1 LTQLDDLDAIRKLDP
16 NNMYNAMFDLPEQMA
31 KALKMA
37 GGWNVPVDLFPDIKN
52 VVVVGMGGSAIGG
65 DIARSFLASELVVP
79 FQVCRN
85 YTLPEFVDDETL
97 VIAASYSGNTEE
109 TLAAVD
115 DALERSAMI
124 VALTTGGLLAEVAQL
139 NEIPMLK
146 LPGGLQPRA
155 ALGFSFVPLMVFLQK
170 VGLAKNVEERIRE
183 AIAHMEATRIRMTED
198 TPAMSNPA
206 KQLAQLIHGK
216 IPIIY
221 AGPTLSD
228 VVGSRWKAQICENS
242 KCIAFAN
249 VYPEFNHNELVGWSE
264 LSDEQKEQFIVINL
278 RSEDDHEKVSARMDV
293 VKRLIEDQDVMVLDL
308 YASGESELAR
318 MFNLIQMGD
327 FVSYYLAIMSGID
340 PTPVEVIENLKKE
353 LSGEKVADEE
363 LGDEEAIDEEAPS
376 EEAASEE
383 PAAEEVTAD
392 EEVTDKE

>member
-1 LTQLDDLDAIRKLDP
+1 
-16 NNMYNAMFDLPEQMA
+16 MYNAMFDLPEQMA

-37 GGWNVPVDLFPDIKN
+37 GGWNVPVDLFPDVKN
-52 VVVVGMGGSAIGG
+52 IVVVGMGGSAIGG
-65 DIARSFLASELVVP
+65 DIARSFLASELVIP
-79 FQVCRN
+79 FQICRN

-97 VIAASYSGNTEE
+97 VIASSYSGNTEE

-124 VALTTGGLLAEVAQL
+124 VALTTGGMLEEVAQL

-170 VGLAKNVEERIRE
+170 IGMVKDVEERIRG
-183 AIAHMEATRIRMTED
+183 AIKHLESTRDRMTED
-198 TPAMSNPA
+198 TPAMTNPA

-216 IPIIY
+216 IPIVY
-221 AGPTLSD
+221 AGSTLND
-228 VVGSRWKAQICENS
+228 VVAARWKAQICENS

-249 VYPEFNHNELVGWSE
+249 VYPEFNHNELVGWGQ
-264 LSDEQKEQFIVINL
+264 LTFEQKEQFIVINL
-278 RSEDDHEKVSARMDV
+278 RSEDDHEKVAPRMDV
-293 VKRLIEDQDVMVLDL
+293 VKRLIEEQDVMVLDL
-308 YASGESELAR
+308 YASGDTPLER

-327 FVSYYLAIMSGID
+327 FVSYYLAIMSEID

-353 LSGEKVADEE
+353 LAGEKVAGEESADEE
-363 LGDEEAIDEEAPS
+363 LANEEA
-376 EEAASEE
+376 
-383 PAAEEVTAD
+383 AD
-392 EEVTDKE
+392 EEVADEETAEEESAEEELAGEE